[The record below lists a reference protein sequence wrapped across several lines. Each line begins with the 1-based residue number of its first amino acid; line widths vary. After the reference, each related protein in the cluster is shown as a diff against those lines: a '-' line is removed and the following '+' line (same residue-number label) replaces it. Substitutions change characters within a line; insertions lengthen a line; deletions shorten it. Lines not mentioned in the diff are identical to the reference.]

1 MSDYTV
7 TTVPDYVQPTTAI
20 ATDEGYVDMVM
31 NMAAKSYMAQYGVA
45 TPDEG
50 IAAARAAFNASLPA
64 VPE

>member
-7 TTVPDYVQPTTAI
+7 TTVPNYVQPITAI

-31 NMAAKSYMAQYGVA
+31 NMAALSYIAQYNAA

-64 VPE
+64 TE